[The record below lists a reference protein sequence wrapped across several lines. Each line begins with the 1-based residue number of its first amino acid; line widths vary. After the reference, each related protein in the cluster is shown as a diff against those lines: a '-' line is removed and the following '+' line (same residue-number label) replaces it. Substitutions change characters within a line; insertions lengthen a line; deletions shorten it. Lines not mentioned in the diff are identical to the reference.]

1 MHVTNVE
8 IISLFIYSK
17 SALIA
22 AVALKGPYF
31 SWSDTLYKNI
41 IQLISDSYEISS
53 DRITDESYQLPR
65 LLTDM
70 LLLIFTYT
78 DK

>member
-1 MHVTNVE
+1 MHVTTVK

-17 SALIA
+17 SAHIA
-22 AVALKGPYF
+22 AIALKDPYV
-31 SWSDTLYKNI
+31 SWSDTLYKNTM
-41 IQLISDSYEISS
+41 QLIRDLYEILS
-53 DRITDESYQLPR
+53 DGITDESYQLPR